1 MRYRIEGNSLPVAIL
16 ELDAGDKLIS
26 EVGGRTWSRGP
37 IDTDTKAEGGIGRSI
52 GRLFSGESFF
62 MSTYTARGKAEIAFA
77 SSFPGRIVAYELKP
91 GESIIC
97 QKSAFLAASYGV
109 DLSVFFQRK
118 IGAGFFGGEG
128 FIMQRITGPGIVF
141 VEIDG
146 HCVEYDLQPG
156 EQIVADTGVVAMME
170 STCQMDIQMVKGLKN
185 MFFGGEGLFDTIVT
199 GPGKVYLQSM
209 TVAGLASLLNIGS
222 SK

>member
-37 IDTDTKAEGGIGRSI
+37 IDTETKAEGGIGRSI

-170 STCQMDIQMVKGLKN
+170 STCQMDI
-185 MFFGGEGLFDTIVT
+185 
-199 GPGKVYLQSM
+199 
-209 TVAGLASLLNIGS
+209 
-222 SK
+222 

>member
-37 IDTDTKAEGGIGRSI
+37 IDTETKAEGGIGRSI

>member
-37 IDTDTKAEGGIGRSI
+37 IDTETKAEGGIGRSI

-156 EQIVADTGVVAMME
+156 EQIVADNGVVAMME

>member
-1 MRYRIEGNSLPVAIL
+1 
-16 ELDAGDKLIS
+16 
-26 EVGGRTWSRGP
+26 
-37 IDTDTKAEGGIGRSI
+37 
-52 GRLFSGESFF
+52 

>member
-37 IDTDTKAEGGIGRSI
+37 IDTETKAEGGIGRSI

-62 MSTYTARGKAEIAFA
+62 MSTYTARGKAEIAFS

-109 DLSVFFQRK
+109 DLSVFFQKK

-128 FIMQRITGPGIVF
+128 FIMQRVTGPGIVF
-141 VEIDG
+141 IEIDG

-156 EQIVADTGVVAMME
+156 EQIIADTGVVAMME

>member
-37 IDTDTKAEGGIGRSI
+37 IDTETKAEGGIGRSI

-170 STCQMDIQMVKGLKN
+170 STCQMDIQMDKGLKN

>member
-37 IDTDTKAEGGIGRSI
+37 IDTETKAEGGIGRSI

-128 FIMQRITGPGIVF
+128 FIMQRITGPG
-141 VEIDG
+141 
-146 HCVEYDLQPG
+146 
-156 EQIVADTGVVAMME
+156 
-170 STCQMDIQMVKGLKN
+170 
-185 MFFGGEGLFDTIVT
+185 
-199 GPGKVYLQSM
+199 KVYLQSM